1 MKLKTTHLDGLNL
14 LLLLESLR
22 LSVVLQKIKLL
33 KMIYFYK
40 NGVVLLLSNFLV
52 IETYMELFFVFFFK

>member
-52 IETYMELFFVFFFK
+52 IETYMELFFVFFF

>member
-52 IETYMELFFVFFFK
+52 IETYMELFFVFF